1 MIINRLT
8 MHNFGLYAGTN
19 TFEFTSKKPI
29 VLIGGMNGR
38 GKTTFL
44 EAILLSLYGANSIAY
59 KESDYNSYNQY
70 LRSYVNNNS
79 WSQSSYVEI
88 EFLLNESSNDTYLV
102 RREWNALS
110 RITKE
115 EISVQQNGVYSEF
128 LTQNWAMFVE
138 NILPSALSSFYFFD
152 GEKIAELAV
161 AKTDDQMKASIRSM
175 LGMTILDVLKNDL
188 GRIVKKINRN
198 NKADE
203 SNKHLETLREERDQ
217 AISEL
222 EKIDESISIAIKK
235 VENLQEEIEQL
246 HKKYELQGGAVLE
259 QRQSLMQKRAQIQTE
274 IVQNAERLVGMAA
287 TELPIF
293 LVRDFVSQIK
303 LQAEDEH
310 KAVLETVK
318 ALEKKGYD
326 VEFVDPDRSGI
337 VNSEDILSKVRE
349 DTLLVSVMHV
359 NNETGMIQP
368 VEHIGK
374 VLAEKK
380 ILFHVD
386 ATQSCGK
393 LIDEIRTLN
402 YNMLSFSAHKF
413 QGPQG
418 IGVLVLRKD
427 GYRLPPIK
435 GIMYGGQQEHG
446 IRPGTIPVALVAG
459 CGYACEIATQE
470 YDHNKEKLDSLKKVV
485 LKIFDESGIDYHFNG
500 DQRHCVNSAVN
511 ICIPGVVSEAL
522 MIMAK
527 QYCSI
532 SNGSACTSKNYF
544 PSYVL
549 KAMGIPE
556 EEIEC
561 SVRISWGPDTSE
573 NELKKNLVKL
583 IEIAK
588 QIKG

>member
-1 MIINRLT
+1 MSTYLDYNASAPIDQRVLDVMIEVYKGTIGNADSRTHNHGESARLVVE
-8 MHNFGLYAGTN
+8 NARKQVAELLGISSGEVF
-19 TFEFTSKKPI
+19 FTS
-29 VLIGGMNGR
+29 GS
-38 GKTTFL
+38 T
-44 EAILLSLYGANSIAY
+44 
-59 KESDYNSYNQY
+59 
-70 LRSYVNNNS
+70 
-79 WSQSSYVEI
+79 
-88 EFLLNESSNDTYLV
+88 
-102 RREWNALS
+102 
-110 RITKE
+110 
-115 EISVQQNGVYSEF
+115 
-128 LTQNWAMFVE
+128 
-138 NILPSALSSFYFFD
+138 
-152 GEKIAELAV
+152 
-161 AKTDDQMKASIRSM
+161 
-175 LGMTILDVLKNDL
+175 
-188 GRIVKKINRN
+188 
-198 NKADE
+198 E
-203 SNKHLETLREERDQ
+203 SNN
-217 AISEL
+217 
-222 EKIDESISIAIKK
+222 IAIQGLMEYAEETGKK
-235 VENLQEEIEQL
+235 HIITT
-246 HKKYELQGGAVLE
+246 
-259 QRQSLMQKRAQIQTE
+259 SI
-274 IVQNAERLVGMAA
+274 
-287 TELPIF
+287 
-293 LVRDFVSQIK
+293 
-303 LQAEDEH
+303 EH

-573 NELKKNLVKL
+573 NELKENLVKL
-583 IEIAK
+583 IETAK